1 MAMSFDKFLQRISL
15 PSLPKEPLERL
26 QMLHRAMV
34 LNVPFE
40 NIAILEGC
48 AISLDPMDIYA
59 KVVGRG
65 RGGYCFE
72 LNGLFAW
79 ALETLGYSVERLLGR
94 VWVKDVPS
102 PLLTHMA
109 LRVMVGNQ
117 PYLCDVG
124 FGGGTLRE
132 PLPWCLEQSV
142 VQGPDTFRLTTIDN
156 GETMLA
162 RFAPDGWRDQYSL
175 LPCAVR
181 PQDSIPA
188 NHYTSTHPNSIFCRI
203 PMAAINRA
211 DGRIALR
218 ERTLRIVGAN
228 GERERQLQ
236 TFSELHQVL
245 EEYFGLGDVEAEALQ
260 RRIQGIFTG

>member
-1 MAMSFDKFLQRISL
+1 MNLETFLRRLNLHVL
-15 PSLPKEPLERL
+15 PDDPLERL
-26 QMLHRAMV
+26 RTLHRAMV

-48 AISLDPMDIYA
+48 AISLEPPDIYA
-59 KVVGRG
+59 KVVERG

-79 ALETLGYSVERLLGR
+79 ALETLGYSVDRLLGR
-94 VWVKDVPS
+94 VWVKDLPN

-109 LRVMVGNQ
+109 LRVMVGDQ

-132 PLPWCLEQSV
+132 PLPWRLEQPV

-156 GETMLA
+156 GETMLG
-162 RFAPDGWRDQYSL
+162 RLAPDGWRDQYSM

-181 PQDSIPA
+181 PQDYILA
-188 NHYTSTHPNSIFCRI
+188 NQYTSTHPDSIFGRI
-203 PMAAINRA
+203 PMAAINRG
-211 DGRIALR
+211 DGRVALR

-228 GERERQLQ
+228 GERERQLL